1 VNYPGLALAI
11 AHCMRLGDLYQLA
24 CADKLLDQNPP
35 PWSPPKAGIWARE
48 LVYIVCA
55 RTGIVSP
62 RAAPLA
68 RGANLSTQAKEKGGI
83 DGYRGADYTIL
94 GTKNNQCF
102 DDLRRVAIEK
112 GFEARSRTQAASWK
126 NYEQSLSIMDQFF
139 AFCRSM
145 AIAKSE
151 YQERSD
157 IVLL

>member
-1 VNYPGLALAI
+1 MGRIYLPRQKKKGVSTVI
-11 AHCMRLGDLYQLA
+11 V
-24 CADKLLDQNPP
+24 
-35 PWSPPKAGIWARE
+35 E
-48 LVYIVCA
+48 LIIRSLEQ
-55 RTGIVSP
+55 RTINVV
-62 RAAPLA
+62 
-68 RGANLSTQAKEKGGI
+68 
-83 DGYRGADYTIL
+83 
-94 GTKNNQCF
+94 

-151 YQERSD
+151 YQERLD

>member
-1 VNYPGLALAI
+1 
-11 AHCMRLGDLYQLA
+11 MRLGGLNQLA
-24 CADKLLDQNPP
+24 CADKLLDQNPAS
-35 PWSPPKAGIWARE
+35 WSPLKAGIWARE

-55 RTGIVSP
+55 RTGIVYR

-68 RGANLSTQAKEKGGI
+68 RGANLSTQAKGK
-83 DGYRGADYTIL
+83 RGLGSNREADYTIL

-126 NYEQSLSIMDQFF
+126 NYEQSQSIMDQFF

-151 YQERSD
+151 YQERLD